1 MDKLIEYIP
10 EKTIY
15 YQLLNNA
22 QLILIGIGFTIGAI
36 LICTIINSF
45 EEIVDF
51 IVIRS
56 KKRNYKSLFKNIGII
71 FICTGL
77 CYLSLNGLFQTSKK
91 ITDYQNQKYETKT
104 IPLTNIKDNI
114 IVENN
119 KVIIKPLEQ
128 NYKYKDDKFDK
139 TKEQTFKIEY
149 DEFYN
154 KYFLTDQYFTRHEI
168 SKEEY
173 EMLKNK

>member
-1 MDKLIEYIP
+1 M
-10 EKTIY
+10 
-15 YQLLNNA
+15 
-22 QLILIGIGFTIGAI
+22 
-36 LICTIINSF
+36 
-45 EEIVDF
+45 
-51 IVIRS
+51 
-56 KKRNYKSLFKNIGII
+56 FKNIGII

-91 ITDYQNQKYETKT
+91 ITDYQNQKNENKT
-104 IPLTNIKDNI
+104 VALTDIKDNI

-119 KVIIKPLEQ
+119 KVKIKSLEQ

>member
-10 EKTIY
+10 EKT
-15 YQLLNNA
+15 N
-22 QLILIGIGFTIGAI
+22 ILIEMILELPFTFGLMYMFLIYTFFKLMCISGFDLFYEIKKKTKNKKDI
-36 LICTIINSF
+36 LKLGFLSVFCTIILITLICSIPFLDEKYN
-45 EEIVDF
+45 
-51 IVIRS
+51 
-56 KKRNYKSLFKNIGII
+56 NYRKQYEPKQISII
-71 FICTGL
+71 
-77 CYLSLNGLFQTSKK
+77 
-91 ITDYQNQKYETKT
+91 D
-104 IPLTNIKDNI
+104 IKDSI
-114 IVENN
+114 TIDNN

-154 KYFLTDQYFTRHEI
+154 KHFLTDQYFTRHEI

-173 EMLKNK
+173 DMLKNK

>member
-10 EKTIY
+10 EKT
-15 YQLLNNA
+15 N
-22 QLILIGIGFTIGAI
+22 ILIEMILELPFTFGLMYMFLIYIFFKLMCISGFDLFYEIKKKTKNKKYI
-36 LICTIINSF
+36 LKLGFLSVFCTIILITLICSIPFLDEKYN
-45 EEIVDF
+45 
-51 IVIRS
+51 
-56 KKRNYKSLFKNIGII
+56 NYRKQYEPKQISII
-71 FICTGL
+71 
-77 CYLSLNGLFQTSKK
+77 
-91 ITDYQNQKYETKT
+91 D
-104 IPLTNIKDNI
+104 IKDNI
-114 IVENN
+114 TIDNN

-128 NYKYKDDKFDK
+128 NYKYKDDKFNK

-173 EMLKNK
+173 DMLKNK

>member
-1 MDKLIEYIP
+1 MCINGFDLFYEIKKKTKNKKYILKL
-10 EKTIY
+10 
-15 YQLLNNA
+15 
-22 QLILIGIGFTIGAI
+22 GF
-36 LICTIINSF
+36 LSVFCTIILITLICSIPFLDEKYN
-45 EEIVDF
+45 
-51 IVIRS
+51 
-56 KKRNYKSLFKNIGII
+56 NYRKQYEPKQISII
-71 FICTGL
+71 
-77 CYLSLNGLFQTSKK
+77 
-91 ITDYQNQKYETKT
+91 D
-104 IPLTNIKDNI
+104 IKDNI
-114 IVENN
+114 TIDNN

-173 EMLKNK
+173 DMLKSK

>member
-22 QLILIGIGFTIGAI
+22 QLILIGIGFTIGTM

-91 ITDYQNQKYETKT
+91 ITDYQNQKYEPKQ
-104 IPLTNIKDNI
+104 ISIIDIKDNI
-114 IVENN
+114 TIDNN

-173 EMLKNK
+173 DMLKNK

>member
-10 EKTIY
+10 EKT
-15 YQLLNNA
+15 N
-22 QLILIGIGFTIGAI
+22 ILIEMIIELPFTFALMYTFLIYIFFKLMCISGFDLFYEIKKKTKNKKYI
-36 LICTIINSF
+36 LKLGFLSVFCTIILITLICSIPFLDEKYN
-45 EEIVDF
+45 
-51 IVIRS
+51 
-56 KKRNYKSLFKNIGII
+56 NYRKQYEPKQISII
-71 FICTGL
+71 
-77 CYLSLNGLFQTSKK
+77 
-91 ITDYQNQKYETKT
+91 D
-104 IPLTNIKDNI
+104 IKDNI
-114 IVENN
+114 TIDNN

-173 EMLKNK
+173 DMLKNK

>member
-10 EKTIY
+10 EKT
-15 YQLLNNA
+15 N
-22 QLILIGIGFTIGAI
+22 ILIEMIIELPFTFALMYMFLIYIFFKLMCISGFDLFYEIKKKTKNKKYI
-36 LICTIINSF
+36 LKLGFLSVFCTIILITLICSIPFLDEKYN
-45 EEIVDF
+45 
-51 IVIRS
+51 
-56 KKRNYKSLFKNIGII
+56 NYRKPYEPKQISII
-71 FICTGL
+71 
-77 CYLSLNGLFQTSKK
+77 
-91 ITDYQNQKYETKT
+91 D
-104 IPLTNIKDNI
+104 IKDNI
-114 IVENN
+114 TIDNN
-119 KVIIKPLEQ
+119 KVINKPLEQ

-173 EMLKNK
+173 DMLKNK

>member
-10 EKTIY
+10 QKPTY
-15 YQLLNNA
+15 N
-22 QLILIGIGFTIGAI
+22 ILIEMITELPFTIAI
-36 LICTIINSF
+36 LYFGLMYLFGKLIFTYGFDLHYTIKT
-45 EEIVDF
+45 D
-51 IVIRS
+51 
-56 KKRNYKSLFKNIGII
+56 KKNIKEII
-71 FICTGL
+71 KLISKVLFS
-77 CYLSLNGLFQTSKK
+77 SLVLTTMIMAIPK
-91 ITDYQNQKYETKT
+91 IDNKINDYRSKYETKA

-119 KVIIKPLEQ
+119 KVKIKPLEQ

-173 EMLKNK
+173 DMLKNK

>member
-10 EKTIY
+10 EKT
-15 YQLLNNA
+15 N
-22 QLILIGIGFTIGAI
+22 ILIKMIIELPFTFGLMYMFLIYIFFKAMCISGFDLFYEIKKKTKNKKYI
-36 LICTIINSF
+36 LKLGFLSVFCTIILITLICSIPFLDEKYN
-45 EEIVDF
+45 
-51 IVIRS
+51 
-56 KKRNYKSLFKNIGII
+56 NYRKQYEPKQISII
-71 FICTGL
+71 
-77 CYLSLNGLFQTSKK
+77 
-91 ITDYQNQKYETKT
+91 D
-104 IPLTNIKDNI
+104 IKDNI
-114 IVENN
+114 TIDNN

-173 EMLKNK
+173 DMLKNK

>member
-10 EKTIY
+10 QKPTY
-15 YQLLNNA
+15 N
-22 QLILIGIGFTIGAI
+22 ILIEMITELPFTIAI
-36 LICTIINSF
+36 LYFGLMYLFGKLIFTYVFDLHYTIKT
-45 EEIVDF
+45 D
-51 IVIRS
+51 
-56 KKRNYKSLFKNIGII
+56 KKNIKEII
-71 FICTGL
+71 KLISKVLFS
-77 CYLSLNGLFQTSKK
+77 SLVLTTMIMAIPK
-91 ITDYQNQKYETKT
+91 IDNKINDYRSKYETKA

-114 IVENN
+114 IVGNN

-173 EMLKNK
+173 DMLKNK

>member
-10 EKTIY
+10 EKT
-15 YQLLNNA
+15 N
-22 QLILIGIGFTIGAI
+22 ILIEMILELPFTFELMYMFLIYIFFKLMCISGFDLFYEIKKKTKNKKYI
-36 LICTIINSF
+36 LKLGFLSVFCTIILITLICSIPF
-45 EEIVDF
+45 LD
-51 IVIRS
+51 
-56 KKRNYKSLFKNIGII
+56 KKYNNYRKQYEPKQISII
-71 FICTGL
+71 
-77 CYLSLNGLFQTSKK
+77 
-91 ITDYQNQKYETKT
+91 D
-104 IPLTNIKDNI
+104 IKDNI
-114 IVENN
+114 TIDNN

-128 NYKYKDDKFDK
+128 NYKYKDDKFNK

-173 EMLKNK
+173 DMLKNK

>member
-10 EKTIY
+10 EKT
-15 YQLLNNA
+15 N
-22 QLILIGIGFTIGAI
+22 ILIEMILELPFTFGLMYMFLIYIFFKLMCISGFDLFYEIKKKTKNKKYI
-36 LICTIINSF
+36 LKLGFLSVFCTIILITLICSIPFLDEKYN
-45 EEIVDF
+45 
-51 IVIRS
+51 
-56 KKRNYKSLFKNIGII
+56 NYRKQYEPKQISII
-71 FICTGL
+71 
-77 CYLSLNGLFQTSKK
+77 
-91 ITDYQNQKYETKT
+91 D
-104 IPLTNIKDNI
+104 IKDNI
-114 IVENN
+114 TIDNN

>member
-10 EKTIY
+10 EKT
-15 YQLLNNA
+15 N
-22 QLILIGIGFTIGAI
+22 ILIEMILELPFTFGLMYMFLIYIFFKLMCISGFDLFYEIKKKTKNKKDI
-36 LICTIINSF
+36 LKLGFLSVFCTIILITLICSIPFLDEKYN
-45 EEIVDF
+45 
-51 IVIRS
+51 
-56 KKRNYKSLFKNIGII
+56 NYRKQYEPKQISII
-71 FICTGL
+71 
-77 CYLSLNGLFQTSKK
+77 
-91 ITDYQNQKYETKT
+91 D
-104 IPLTNIKDNI
+104 IKDNI
-114 IVENN
+114 TIDNN
-119 KVIIKPLEQ
+119 KVIIKPLER

>member
-10 EKTIY
+10 QKPTY
-15 YQLLNNA
+15 N
-22 QLILIGIGFTIGAI
+22 ILIEMITELPFTIAI
-36 LICTIINSF
+36 LYFGLMYLFGKLIFTYGFDLHYTIKT
-45 EEIVDF
+45 D
-51 IVIRS
+51 
-56 KKRNYKSLFKNIGII
+56 KKNIKEII
-71 FICTGL
+71 KLISKVLFS
-77 CYLSLNGLFQTSKK
+77 SLVLTTMIMAIPK
-91 ITDYQNQKYETKT
+91 IDNKINNYRSKYETKA

-173 EMLKNK
+173 DMLKNK

>member
-10 EKTIY
+10 EKT
-15 YQLLNNA
+15 N
-22 QLILIGIGFTIGAI
+22 ILIEMILELPFTFGLMYMFLIYIFFKLMCISGFDLFYEIKKKTKNKKYI
-36 LICTIINSF
+36 LKLGFLSVFCTIILITLICSISF
-45 EEIVDF
+45 LDE
-51 IVIRS
+51 
-56 KKRNYKSLFKNIGII
+56 KYNNYRKQYEPKQISII
-71 FICTGL
+71 
-77 CYLSLNGLFQTSKK
+77 
-91 ITDYQNQKYETKT
+91 D
-104 IPLTNIKDNI
+104 IKDNI
-114 IVENN
+114 TIDNN

-173 EMLKNK
+173 DMLKNK

>member
-10 EKTIY
+10 EKT
-15 YQLLNNA
+15 N
-22 QLILIGIGFTIGAI
+22 ILIEMILELPFTFELMYMFLIYIFFKLMCISGFDLFYEIKKKTKNKKYI
-36 LICTIINSF
+36 LKLGFLSVFCTIILITLICSIPFLDEKYN
-45 EEIVDF
+45 
-51 IVIRS
+51 
-56 KKRNYKSLFKNIGII
+56 NYRKQYEPKQISII
-71 FICTGL
+71 
-77 CYLSLNGLFQTSKK
+77 
-91 ITDYQNQKYETKT
+91 D
-104 IPLTNIKDNI
+104 IKDNI
-114 IVENN
+114 TIDNN

-173 EMLKNK
+173 DMLKSK

>member
-1 MDKLIEYIP
+1 MYNNINNIICSIP
-10 EKTIY
+10 FLDEKY
-15 YQLLNNA
+15 NNYRK
-22 QLILIGIGFTIGAI
+22 QYEPKQIS
-36 LICTIINSF
+36 II
-45 EEIVDF
+45 D
-51 IVIRS
+51 
-56 KKRNYKSLFKNIGII
+56 
-71 FICTGL
+71 
-77 CYLSLNGLFQTSKK
+77 
-91 ITDYQNQKYETKT
+91 
-104 IPLTNIKDNI
+104 IKDNI
-114 IVENN
+114 TIDNN

>member
-10 EKTIY
+10 EKT
-15 YQLLNNA
+15 N
-22 QLILIGIGFTIGAI
+22 ILIEMILELPFTFGLMYMFLIYIFFKLMCISGFDLFYEIKKKTKNKKYI
-36 LICTIINSF
+36 LKLGFLSVFCTIILITLICSIPFLDEKYN
-45 EEIVDF
+45 
-51 IVIRS
+51 
-56 KKRNYKSLFKNIGII
+56 NYRKQYEPKQISII
-71 FICTGL
+71 
-77 CYLSLNGLFQTSKK
+77 
-91 ITDYQNQKYETKT
+91 D
-104 IPLTNIKDNI
+104 IKDNI
-114 IVENN
+114 TIDNN

-173 EMLKNK
+173 DMLKNK

>member
-10 EKTIY
+10 EKT
-15 YQLLNNA
+15 N
-22 QLILIGIGFTIGAI
+22 ILIEMILELPFTFGLMYMFLIYIFFKLMCISGFDLFYEIKKKIKNKKDI
-36 LICTIINSF
+36 LKLGFLSVFCTIILITLICSIPFLDEKYN
-45 EEIVDF
+45 
-51 IVIRS
+51 
-56 KKRNYKSLFKNIGII
+56 NYRKQYEPKQISII
-71 FICTGL
+71 
-77 CYLSLNGLFQTSKK
+77 
-91 ITDYQNQKYETKT
+91 D
-104 IPLTNIKDNI
+104 IKDNI
-114 IVENN
+114 TIDNN

-173 EMLKNK
+173 DMLKNK

>member
-1 MDKLIEYIP
+1 MILELPFTFGLMYMFLIYIFFKLMCISGFDLFYEIKKKTKNKKYIL
-10 EKTIY
+10 K
-15 YQLLNNA
+15 L
-22 QLILIGIGFTIGAI
+22 GF
-36 LICTIINSF
+36 LSVFCTIILITLICSIPFLDEKYN
-45 EEIVDF
+45 
-51 IVIRS
+51 
-56 KKRNYKSLFKNIGII
+56 NYRKQYEPKQISII
-71 FICTGL
+71 
-77 CYLSLNGLFQTSKK
+77 
-91 ITDYQNQKYETKT
+91 D
-104 IPLTNIKDNI
+104 IKDNI
-114 IVENN
+114 TIDNN

-173 EMLKNK
+173 DMLKNK

>member
-10 EKTIY
+10 EKT
-15 YQLLNNA
+15 N
-22 QLILIGIGFTIGAI
+22 ILIEMILELPFTFGLMYMFLIYIFSKLMCISGFDLFYEIKKKTKNKKYI
-36 LICTIINSF
+36 LKLGFLSVFCTIILITLICSIPFLDEKYN
-45 EEIVDF
+45 
-51 IVIRS
+51 
-56 KKRNYKSLFKNIGII
+56 NYRKQYEPKQISII
-71 FICTGL
+71 
-77 CYLSLNGLFQTSKK
+77 
-91 ITDYQNQKYETKT
+91 D
-104 IPLTNIKDNI
+104 IKDNI
-114 IVENN
+114 TIDNN

-128 NYKYKDDKFDK
+128 NYKYKDDKFNK

-173 EMLKNK
+173 DMLKNK

>member
-1 MDKLIEYIP
+1 MFLIYIFFKLMCINGFDLFYEIKKKTKNKKYIL
-10 EKTIY
+10 K
-15 YQLLNNA
+15 L
-22 QLILIGIGFTIGAI
+22 GF
-36 LICTIINSF
+36 LSVFCTIILITLICSIPFLDEKYN
-45 EEIVDF
+45 
-51 IVIRS
+51 
-56 KKRNYKSLFKNIGII
+56 NYRKQYEPKQISII
-71 FICTGL
+71 
-77 CYLSLNGLFQTSKK
+77 
-91 ITDYQNQKYETKT
+91 D
-104 IPLTNIKDNI
+104 IKDNI
-114 IVENN
+114 TIDNN

-173 EMLKNK
+173 DMLKSK

>member
-10 EKTIY
+10 EKT
-15 YQLLNNA
+15 N
-22 QLILIGIGFTIGAI
+22 ILIEMILELPFTFGLMYMFLIYIFFKLMCISGFDLFYEIKKKTKNKKYI
-36 LICTIINSF
+36 LKLGFLSVFCTIILITLICSIPFLDEKYN
-45 EEIVDF
+45 
-51 IVIRS
+51 
-56 KKRNYKSLFKNIGII
+56 NYRKQYEPKQISII
-71 FICTGL
+71 
-77 CYLSLNGLFQTSKK
+77 
-91 ITDYQNQKYETKT
+91 D
-104 IPLTNIKDNI
+104 IKDSI
-114 IVENN
+114 TIDNN

-173 EMLKNK
+173 DMLKNK